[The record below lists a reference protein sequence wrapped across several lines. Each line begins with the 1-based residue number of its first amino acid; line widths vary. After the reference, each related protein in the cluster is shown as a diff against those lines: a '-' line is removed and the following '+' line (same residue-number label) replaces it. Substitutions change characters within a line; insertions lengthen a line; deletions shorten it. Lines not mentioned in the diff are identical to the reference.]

1 MMAKNIRE
9 TINTGRAKLFLY
21 RIVLKK
27 LSVKERLTKVKKIL
41 LNIKVVNVTDR
52 IFEGWFSSI
61 KE

>member
-27 LSVKERLTKVKKIL
+27 LSVKERLTKVRKIL

>member
-41 LNIKVVNVTDR
+41 LNIKVVIVTDR